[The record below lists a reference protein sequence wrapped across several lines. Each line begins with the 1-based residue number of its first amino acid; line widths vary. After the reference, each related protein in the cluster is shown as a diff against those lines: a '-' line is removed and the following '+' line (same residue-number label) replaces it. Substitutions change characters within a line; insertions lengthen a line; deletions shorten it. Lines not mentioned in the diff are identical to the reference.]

1 VRATLTTK
9 LVAMATEQ
17 LDLNDPVVREHIQR
31 LLAAQQ
37 DVERAL
43 AVLAQDLTAAGA
55 APDGIEADLEAR
67 VESLRE
73 LQGSVLVA
81 VASNQPDDAPT
92 PPRDE

>member
-1 VRATLTTK
+1 MRATLTTK
-9 LVAMATEQ
+9 LVALATER

-43 AVLAQDLTAAGA
+43 AVLSQDLASAGA

-73 LQGSVLVA
+73 LQGAVLVA
-81 VASNQPDDAPT
+81 VAGAK
-92 PPRDE
+92 PPGGG